1 MPYVREYTHAHTHS
15 SLYWRCKCQLGV
27 LWIWWSR
34 IILSTDHI
42 TKGRNSNVNTT
53 GLVTYGN
60 IFPDPNKLSFV
71 DFVNMED
78 RDGLD
83 TISRPPA
90 WSAEPESKLF
100 FVNKK
105 KRGRGR
111 DNGAENESMLCCA
124 NIHHQ
129 KKKYYM
135 IACNLQNRRRK
146 CLYVADI
153 CMICIFI
160 KK

>member
-1 MPYVREYTHAHTHS
+1 MGTFS
-15 SLYWRCKCQLGV
+15 
-27 LWIWWSR
+27 
-34 IILSTDHI
+34 
-42 TKGRNSNVNTT
+42 
-53 GLVTYGN
+53 
-60 IFPDPNKLSFV
+60 PDPNKLSSA
-71 DFVNMED
+71 DFVNMEG

-105 KRGRGR
+105 NKKKIKKGGGG

-124 NIHHQ
+124 NIHNQ

-146 CLYVADI
+146 CLYIADT

-160 KK
+160 KKNKSTLKNQTAAICHKQGWVGGG